1 MDFGDPL
8 TSYII
13 QTCARIAGVLE
24 SHFEPYVA
32 KLIPPL
38 LAHIQEELKFDVFVA
53 KYTIILRM
61 MGVSGSDR
69 R

>member
-1 MDFGDPL
+1 MCLQAQGLDFGDPL

-38 LAHIQEELKFDVFVA
+38 LAHIQEELKFDVA
-53 KYTIILRM
+53 IIVILLR
-61 MGVSGSDR
+61 
-69 R
+69 